1 MENKSYWID
10 ESGNYHCESCGKI
23 VEKENLFFE
32 KYLGYCK
39 ECYEEIQEYENRF
52 VLEKENEKN
61 ILPISLTAEI

>member
-1 MENKSYWID
+1 METKSYWID